1 MNVREARKE
10 QDGGKQTEGERSREG
25 RALEEALS
33 SSFPLAARKGDGE
46 NSEREKLVSRT
57 LGGGGG
63 RLILFKK
70 VSKSQGRQVCYPLM

>member
-1 MNVREARKE
+1 MEENKLKEREVGKE
-10 QDGGKQTEGERSREG
+10 GPWRRPW
-25 RALEEALS
+25 S
-33 SSFPLAARKGDGE
+33 SSFPLAARKGDGK